1 MTRQRPPAGLGKAG
15 LALWRELTAAP
26 REGGELVFSPAEV
39 VTLRLACRQ
48 ADDVA
53 RLEELL
59 DEEGP
64 VVKGS
69 KGQPKLSTVPAELR
83 LQRAALARLVAALAL
98 PQDGQERGLTPT
110 QRRAQKAA
118 NARWERQ
125 AAKRDERR
133 RGDVA

>member
-1 MTRQRPPAGLGKAG
+1 M
-15 LALWRELTAAP
+15 
-26 REGGELVFSPAEV
+26 

-53 RLEELL
+53 RLEVLL
-59 DEEGP
+59 ADEGP

-83 LQRAALARLVAALAL
+83 LQRAALARLVAAPAL
-98 PQDGQERGLTPT
+98 PEEGQERGLTPT

-118 NARWERQ
+118 NARWQRQ
-125 AAKRDERR
+125 AAKREEQRH
-133 RGDVA
+133 GDVG